1 MLRLSGARDAGSFF
15 TTTRVCLASVPSSRV
30 RRLQVPSSSSET
42 SLDASA
48 TFCHGK

>member
-1 MLRLSGARDAGSFF
+1 MLHLSGTRDAGSFF
-15 TTTRVCLASVPSSRV
+15 TTTSVCSASVPSSRI
-30 RRLQVPSSSSET
+30 RGLQVPSSSSET